1 MFEDLGKLIIAI
13 QNNYDRICDIWS
25 NIASAQINLKKKQVI
40 DAREN
45 AEIIDSIWKYRALVN
60 DEIINIMFNLNMIDY
75 EKSSVTSRVKAQ
87 NSIEFKLDNYVTNHE
102 YGKIPLKKCMN
113 DLLGI
118 RIIIDDIFT
127 YDDIKEFMDKNFP
140 TYKCI
145 DSSKL
150 SYVATH
156 LYFEN
161 GNTFF
166 PWELQIWM
174 KKDERNNFA
183 SHKEYKQDYTKWER
197 ENRGGVE
204 NDQTFYDFE

>member
-1 MFEDLGKLIIAI
+1 M
-13 QNNYDRICDIWS
+13 
-25 NIASAQINLKKKQVI
+25 KKKQVI

-127 YDDIKEFMDKNFP
+127 YDDIKEYCT
-140 TYKCI
+140 TY
-145 DSSKL
+145 
-150 SYVATH
+150 
-156 LYFEN
+156 
-161 GNTFF
+161 
-166 PWELQIWM
+166 
-174 KKDERNNFA
+174 
-183 SHKEYKQDYTKWER
+183 YKA
-197 ENRGGVE
+197 
-204 NDQTFYDFE
+204 